1 MACMELFVLS
11 AKTHKFILMINDISV
26 LLPKSFISSD
36 NENDNYNECDEDDGC
51 WTFAFVHWVR
61 KSTSLLHQLCYKG
74 VKMTNQIVIN
84 WNK

>member
-1 MACMELFVLS
+1 MLS

-26 LLPKSFISSD
+26 LLPKSFISSA

-74 VKMTNQIVIN
+74 SKDDHPDCHQLE
-84 WNK
+84 

>member
-11 AKTHKFILMINDISV
+11 AKTHKLILMINDISV
-26 LLPKSFISSD
+26 LLPKSFISSA

-61 KSTSLLHQLCYKG
+61 TSNSLLHQLCYKG
-74 VKMTNQIVIN
+74 SKDDQPDCHQLE
-84 WNK
+84 